1 MREAIPPASERLAV
15 LLTQSIQN
23 DMVAPIGRF
32 DPIPN
37 KLHVGHAEALRL
49 MGENP
54 AEGPVART
62 MRWAQRQPDTALRLI
77 HIRDWHDPSD
87 PSQRSHLELFGEH
100 CLQHSEG
107 AAFAFPHDPGDK
119 DVAVVDSLTLNDFV
133 GTQLEALLEPHR
145 GQSLRVG
152 LMGVWTEAKISFL
165 AYELRTRYPEFDLA
179 VCSALT
185 ASSSRAHHFQ
195 ALDQLRRLLGVRIID
210 SVGEFIDFLGSQ
222 TGDDAP
228 LVGLSPQLPIIE
240 IADKDGE
247 PATLELAEVDRT
259 LIRYLFRSCRLVR
272 LRVLDGGFSGNIVC
286 GTHSVD
292 LEGQEQVPHVI
303 KIGDQGEMG
312 RERACFERVQDVLGN
327 NAPSISDFADI
338 GERGAI
344 KYRYASMGGSF
355 STTFQREFQA
365 GLGLDAVA
373 QILDTVFGEQLM
385 RLYKAASLEAG
396 DLLEHYGFRHEMAP
410 RVHANVE
417 AILGRAVGPDTI
429 ELLPGVEITNPARFY
444 AQTLA
449 SLPARAQD
457 SFHQAYVH
465 GDLNGQNII
474 LDGHRN
480 VWLIDFFH
488 TRRAHVIMDLVKL
501 ENDLL
506 FLWTPVADE
515 DELRRGFALIDA
527 LLEVRDLAAP
537 LDRAPEA
544 VAASPAMARAWT
556 TLAKLRSFYPPLIH
570 SDRDPFQLWVALLR
584 YAGHTLSFD
593 EAGPLQKLW
602 ALYAAC
608 RLSARISESLIASTR
623 LRVDFVE
630 PAWAG
635 AGRVGLTLL
644 PGRRD
649 YGRDLG
655 DDLATL
661 RADGIGRVLCMVP
674 RDELERYGVGDLLDA
689 YREAGLTALHLP
701 VVDQKASSVADMD
714 QALAFIDA
722 GVQAGEAVLVHCVG
736 GLGRSGMA
744 VACYLGKQGLD
755 AAEAIARVRG
765 ARGPR
770 AVETAVQEDFVRGY
784 LRTQ

>member
-1 MREAIPPASERLAV
+1 MPAV

-62 MRWAQRQPDTALRLI
+62 MRWAQRQPDAALRLI

-119 DVAVVDSLTLNDFV
+119 NVAVVDSLTLNDFV

-247 PATLELAEVDRT
+247 PATLVLAEVDST

-355 STTFQREFQA
+355 STTLQKSYQA
-365 GLGLDAVA
+365 GAPAAEIGRVLD
-373 QILDTVFGEQLM
+373 LVFGEQLA
-385 RLYKAASLEAG
+385 RFYKAAILESV
-396 DLLEHYGFRHEMAP
+396 DLLDHYMFSP
-410 RVHANVE
+410 RWADKVRARVERILELPAGSPLAAGETLEIRPGVTVANVW
-417 AILGRAVGPDTI
+417 
-429 ELLPGVEITNPARFY
+429 RFY
-444 AQTLA
+444 AHTLGH
-449 SLPARAQD
+449 LPRRPRD
-457 SFHQAYVH
+457 QAYMAWVH

-474 LDGHRN
+474 LDAHGN
-480 VWLIDFFH
+480 VWLIDFSH
-488 TRRAHVIMDLVKL
+488 THRAHVLMDLVKL